1 MTISTLIAAISVD
14 GIAMPMNADGTHV
27 SFGPLYSVE
36 MLIARFF
43 IRESFDKLA
52 ETKGFFHRHS

>member
-1 MTISTLIAAISVD
+1 MTISTLVAAISID
-14 GIAMPMNADGTHV
+14 GIAMLMTADRAHI

-52 ETKGFFHRHS
+52 ETKGFFLRHS